1 MLGKRS
7 DQKGLWEADRLYLDY
22 VGKDTFYGLL
32 ASLRGQLFSDDDFA
46 EIYCPDNGRDSVPP
60 SLLATALLLQ
70 TYDKVS
76 DAEAKA
82 RADFDIRWKVALGIE
97 IEDRPFAKSTLQ
109 LFRAQLILH
118 DKVREVFEGS
128 LRLARQSG
136 YLKKRGMRVALD
148 TTYILGRGAVKDTYN
163 LLADGIVKLLRVL
176 AVVANTTVGEW
187 AEAQGYEKYFGSSIK
202 GEATIDWSD
211 RKARAALLGEI
222 VADADRLLEL
232 ARQAWVELPEDS
244 GQRQSIVDGAELL
257 GQLLLQDVER
267 KSGDGDGDAA
277 DDDDGVSIRDGVSKD
292 RMLSVH
298 DPELRH
304 GHKSSRRR
312 FNGHK
317 AAIVVDTDS
326 QLITAVDVLPG
337 NAPDNLGALELVEQ
351 SEASTGSVVEEAMGD
366 AAYGDGGTRQTF
378 ADAGRRLVAKV
389 PGRPDRKHY
398 PKNDFHLDL
407 AAGSCTCPAGQ
418 VTHAIVPAGKRTDR
432 AGRVYRLQA
441 FQFDGAVCGVCPL
454 RPQCIAAQGRKGRR
468 VLIHPQEGM
477 LQQARALQQSADY
490 DEYRA
495 RRVVV
500 EHRLARLVQLG
511 IRQSRYFG
519 RVKTK
524 FQLYLAATVANLTLV
539 AGKIGLLGSTDGGA
553 AGHRVARND
562 VHAVVANAAAN
573 FSAVRL
579 GQLWSLILLTS
590 ALLPQLH
597 FQIRAFRPLGGLRG
611 IGLHETAV
619 AVGQVQHEVVHLPLH
634 SANDRLPLPEITL
647 GVARRMGQRHEHLLR
662 PPPTLPD
669 VVLDY
674 GVLTLKTVLIPETLE
689 DAPGRVPL
697 LPGNFAI
704 AFQYRVDH
712 AGEGLILSLSKGW
725 VAVVGLPADSLA
737 APRVQHLAHRVPV
750 QAERPGG
757 FPNAHPLHQAGP
769 ARPKIHLHCKHPLH
783 LPQADSQ
790 PFRRRWT
797 VQFPNATIRRSSRPR
812 GPISRR
818 H

>member
-118 DKVREVFEGS
+118 DKVREVFESS

-163 LLADGIVKLLRVL
+163 LLADGIVKLLRAL
-176 AVVANTTVGEW
+176 AAVANIDVREW

-202 GEATIDWSD
+202 GEAVIDWSD

-232 ARQAWVELPEDS
+232 ARQAWVELPEAS
-244 GQRQSIVDGAELL
+244 AQRQNIVDGAELL

-277 DDDDGVSIRDGVSKD
+277 AADDGVSIRDGVSKD

-304 GHKSSRRR
+304 GHKSSWRR

-432 AGRVYRLQA
+432 TGRVYRLQA

-511 IRQSRYFG
+511 IRQARYFG

-553 AGHRVARND
+553 AGHRVVLNV
-562 VHAVVANAAAN
+562 VHTVVANAAAN

-579 GQLWSLILLTS
+579 GQLWSLVLFVS

-597 FQIRAFRPLGGLRG
+597 FQIRAFRP
-611 IGLHETAV
+611 
-619 AVGQVQHEVVHLPLH
+619 
-634 SANDRLPLPEITL
+634 
-647 GVARRMGQRHEHLLR
+647 
-662 PPPTLPD
+662 
-669 VVLDY
+669 
-674 GVLTLKTVLIPETLE
+674 
-689 DAPGRVPL
+689 
-697 LPGNFAI
+697 
-704 AFQYRVDH
+704 
-712 AGEGLILSLSKGW
+712 
-725 VAVVGLPADSLA
+725 
-737 APRVQHLAHRVPV
+737 
-750 QAERPGG
+750 G
-757 FPNAHPLHQAGP
+757 F
-769 ARPKIHLHCKHPLH
+769 
-783 LPQADSQ
+783 
-790 PFRRRWT
+790 
-797 VQFPNATIRRSSRPR
+797 
-812 GPISRR
+812 
-818 H
+818 

>member
-109 LFRAQLILH
+109 MFRAQLILH
-118 DKVREVFEGS
+118 DKVREVFESS

-176 AVVANTTVGEW
+176 AAMANIAVGEW
-187 AEAQGYEKYFGSSIK
+187 AEGQRYDKYLGSSIK
-202 GEATIDWSD
+202 GEAAIDWSD
-211 RKARAALLGEI
+211 RKARRKLLGEI
-222 VADADRLLEL
+222 VADADRLLAL

-244 GQRQSIVDGAELL
+244 AQRQSIVDGAELL

-267 KSGDGDGDAA
+267 KNGDGDADA
-277 DDDDGVSIRDGVSKD
+277 DAADDGVSVRDGVSKD
-292 RMLSVH
+292 RMPSVH

-337 NAPDNLGALELVEQ
+337 NAPDNLGALELVER

-378 ADAGRRLVAKV
+378 AEAGRRLVAKV
-389 PGRPDRKHY
+389 PGRPDRKHF

-418 VTHAIVPAGKRTDR
+418 VTGAIVPAGKRTDG

-454 RPQCIAAQGRKGRR
+454 RPECIAAQGSKGRR

-511 IRQSRYFG
+511 IRQARYFG
-519 RVKTK
+519 RVKTR

-539 AGKIGLLGSTDGGA
+539 AGKIGLSGSTGGGT
-553 AGHRVARND
+553 AGHRVVLND

-573 FSAVRL
+573 FSVVRL
-579 GQLWSLILLTS
+579 GQLWSLILFVS

-597 FQIRAFRPLGGLRG
+597 FQIRAFRP
-611 IGLHETAV
+611 
-619 AVGQVQHEVVHLPLH
+619 
-634 SANDRLPLPEITL
+634 
-647 GVARRMGQRHEHLLR
+647 
-662 PPPTLPD
+662 
-669 VVLDY
+669 
-674 GVLTLKTVLIPETLE
+674 
-689 DAPGRVPL
+689 
-697 LPGNFAI
+697 
-704 AFQYRVDH
+704 
-712 AGEGLILSLSKGW
+712 
-725 VAVVGLPADSLA
+725 
-737 APRVQHLAHRVPV
+737 
-750 QAERPGG
+750 G
-757 FPNAHPLHQAGP
+757 F
-769 ARPKIHLHCKHPLH
+769 
-783 LPQADSQ
+783 
-790 PFRRRWT
+790 
-797 VQFPNATIRRSSRPR
+797 
-812 GPISRR
+812 
-818 H
+818 

>member
-109 LFRAQLILH
+109 MFRAQLILH
-118 DKVREVFEGS
+118 EKVREVFEGS

-176 AVVANTTVGEW
+176 AAMANIAVGEW
-187 AEAQGYEKYFGSSIK
+187 AEGQRYDKYLGSSIK

-211 RKARAALLGEI
+211 RKARRKLLGEI

-244 GQRQSIVDGAELL
+244 AQRQSIVAGAELL

-267 KSGDGDGDAA
+267 KSGDADADA
-277 DDDDGVSIRDGVSKD
+277 DDGVSIRDGVSKD
-292 RMLSVH
+292 RMPSVH

-337 NAPDNLGALELVEQ
+337 NAPDNLGALELVEA

-366 AAYGDGGTRQTF
+366 AAYGDGGTRQAF

-389 PGRPDRKHY
+389 PGRPDRKHF

-407 AAGSCTCPAGQ
+407 AAGSCACPAGQ
-418 VTHAIVPAGKRTDR
+418 VTHAIVPAGKRTDG

-454 RPQCIAAQGRKGRR
+454 RSQCIAAQGRKGRR

-477 LQQARALQQSADY
+477 LQQARALQQSAAY

-511 IRQSRYFG
+511 IRQARYFG

-539 AGKIGLLGSTDGGA
+539 AGKIGRSGSTGGGA
-553 AGHRVARND
+553 AGHRVVHND
-562 VHAVVANAAAN
+562 VRAVVANAAAN

-579 GQLWSLILLTS
+579 GQLWSLILFVS

-597 FQIRAFRPLGGLRG
+597 FQIRAFRP
-611 IGLHETAV
+611 
-619 AVGQVQHEVVHLPLH
+619 
-634 SANDRLPLPEITL
+634 
-647 GVARRMGQRHEHLLR
+647 
-662 PPPTLPD
+662 
-669 VVLDY
+669 
-674 GVLTLKTVLIPETLE
+674 
-689 DAPGRVPL
+689 
-697 LPGNFAI
+697 
-704 AFQYRVDH
+704 AF
-712 AGEGLILSLSKGW
+712 
-725 VAVVGLPADSLA
+725 
-737 APRVQHLAHRVPV
+737 
-750 QAERPGG
+750 
-757 FPNAHPLHQAGP
+757 
-769 ARPKIHLHCKHPLH
+769 
-783 LPQADSQ
+783 
-790 PFRRRWT
+790 
-797 VQFPNATIRRSSRPR
+797 
-812 GPISRR
+812 
-818 H
+818 

>member
-109 LFRAQLILH
+109 MFRAQLILH

-176 AVVANTTVGEW
+176 AAVANATLPAW
-187 AEAQGYEKYFGSSIK
+187 AEAQGYERYFGSSIK
-202 GEATIDWSD
+202 GEAVIDWSD
-211 RKARAALLGEI
+211 RKARRKLLGEI

-244 GQRQSIVDGAELL
+244 GQRQSIVAGAELL
-257 GQLLLQDVER
+257 GQLLLQDIER
-267 KSGDGDGDAA
+267 KSSDVDAD
-277 DDDDGVSIRDGVSKD
+277 DDDDGVSIRDGVSRD
-292 RMLSVH
+292 RMPSVH

-337 NAPDNLGALELVEQ
+337 NAPDNLGALELVEA

-389 PGRPDRKHY
+389 PGRPDRKHF

-407 AAGSCTCPAGQ
+407 AVGSCTCPAGQ
-418 VTHAIVPAGKRTDR
+418 VTRTIVPAGKRTDA

-441 FQFDGAVCGVCPL
+441 FQFDGAACRVCPL
-454 RPQCIAAQGRKGRR
+454 RSQCIAAQGSKGRR

-511 IRQSRYFG
+511 IRQARYFG

-539 AGKIGLLGSTDGGA
+539 AGKIGLSGSTGGGA
-553 AGHRVARND
+553 AGHRVVLNVARND
-562 VHAVVANAAAN
+562 VRAVVANAAAN

-579 GQLWSLILLTS
+579 GQLWSLILFVS

-597 FQIRAFRPLGGLRG
+597 FQIRAFRP
-611 IGLHETAV
+611 
-619 AVGQVQHEVVHLPLH
+619 
-634 SANDRLPLPEITL
+634 
-647 GVARRMGQRHEHLLR
+647 
-662 PPPTLPD
+662 
-669 VVLDY
+669 
-674 GVLTLKTVLIPETLE
+674 
-689 DAPGRVPL
+689 
-697 LPGNFAI
+697 
-704 AFQYRVDH
+704 
-712 AGEGLILSLSKGW
+712 
-725 VAVVGLPADSLA
+725 
-737 APRVQHLAHRVPV
+737 
-750 QAERPGG
+750 G
-757 FPNAHPLHQAGP
+757 F
-769 ARPKIHLHCKHPLH
+769 
-783 LPQADSQ
+783 
-790 PFRRRWT
+790 
-797 VQFPNATIRRSSRPR
+797 
-812 GPISRR
+812 
-818 H
+818 

>member
-46 EIYCPDNGRDSVPP
+46 EIYGPDNGRDSVPP

-70 TYDKVS
+70 TYDQVS

-109 LFRAQLILH
+109 MFRAQLILH

-176 AVVANTTVGEW
+176 AAVANTTVREW
-187 AEAQGYEKYFGSSIK
+187 AEAQGYERYLGSSIK

-211 RKARAALLGEI
+211 RKARAALLAEL

-244 GQRQSIVDGAELL
+244 AQRQSIVDGAELL

-267 KSGDGDGDAA
+267 KSGDGDVDAHADAA
-277 DDDDGVSIRDGVSKD
+277 DDGVSLKDGVSKD

-304 GHKSSRRR
+304 
-312 FNGHK
+312 GHK

-326 QLITAVDVLPG
+326 QLITAVDVLPA
-337 NAPDNLGALELVEQ
+337 NAPDNLGALELVER

-389 PGRPDRKHY
+389 PGRPDRKHF

-418 VTHAIVPAGKRTDR
+418 VTRTIVPAGKRTDR
-432 AGRVYRLQA
+432 TGRVYRLQA

-454 RPQCIAAQGRKGRR
+454 RSQCIVAQGRQGRR
-468 VLIHPQEGM
+468 VLIHPQEAL

-511 IRQSRYFG
+511 IRQARYFG
-519 RVKTK
+519 KVKTK

-539 AGKIGLLGSTDGGA
+539 AGKIGLSGSTGGGA
-553 AGHRVARND
+553 AGHRVVRND
-562 VHAVVANAAAN
+562 VRAVVAGAAAN

-579 GQLWSLILLTS
+579 G
-590 ALLPQLH
+590 
-597 FQIRAFRPLGGLRG
+597 
-611 IGLHETAV
+611 
-619 AVGQVQHEVVHLPLH
+619 
-634 SANDRLPLPEITL
+634 
-647 GVARRMGQRHEHLLR
+647 
-662 PPPTLPD
+662 
-669 VVLDY
+669 
-674 GVLTLKTVLIPETLE
+674 
-689 DAPGRVPL
+689 
-697 LPGNFAI
+697 
-704 AFQYRVDH
+704 
-712 AGEGLILSLSKGW
+712 
-725 VAVVGLPADSLA
+725 
-737 APRVQHLAHRVPV
+737 
-750 QAERPGG
+750 
-757 FPNAHPLHQAGP
+757 
-769 ARPKIHLHCKHPLH
+769 
-783 LPQADSQ
+783 
-790 PFRRRWT
+790 
-797 VQFPNATIRRSSRPR
+797 
-812 GPISRR
+812 
-818 H
+818 

>member
-109 LFRAQLILH
+109 MFRAQLILH

-176 AVVANTTVGEW
+176 AVVANIDVREW
-187 AEAQGYEKYFGSSIK
+187 AEAQGYQKYFGSSIK

-244 GQRQSIVDGAELL
+244 GQRQSIVAGAELL

-267 KSGDGDGDAA
+267 KSGDGDAD

-317 AAIVVDTDS
+317 AAIMVDTDS

-389 PGRPDRKHY
+389 PGRPDRKHF

-432 AGRVYRLQA
+432 SGRVYRLQA

-511 IRQSRYFG
+511 IRQARYFG

-553 AGHRVARND
+553 AGHRVVRNV
-562 VHAVVANAAAN
+562 VHTVVANAAAN

-579 GQLWSLILLTS
+579 GQLWSLILFVS

-597 FQIRAFRPLGGLRG
+597 FQIRAFRP
-611 IGLHETAV
+611 
-619 AVGQVQHEVVHLPLH
+619 
-634 SANDRLPLPEITL
+634 
-647 GVARRMGQRHEHLLR
+647 
-662 PPPTLPD
+662 
-669 VVLDY
+669 
-674 GVLTLKTVLIPETLE
+674 
-689 DAPGRVPL
+689 
-697 LPGNFAI
+697 
-704 AFQYRVDH
+704 
-712 AGEGLILSLSKGW
+712 
-725 VAVVGLPADSLA
+725 
-737 APRVQHLAHRVPV
+737 
-750 QAERPGG
+750 G
-757 FPNAHPLHQAGP
+757 F
-769 ARPKIHLHCKHPLH
+769 
-783 LPQADSQ
+783 
-790 PFRRRWT
+790 
-797 VQFPNATIRRSSRPR
+797 
-812 GPISRR
+812 
-818 H
+818 

>member
-1 MLGKRS
+1 MGS
-7 DQKGLWEADRLYLDY
+7 GPVVSGLR
-22 VGKDTFYGLL
+22 GQDTFYGLL

-46 EIYCPDNGRDSVPP
+46 EIYGPDNGRDSVPP

-109 LFRAQLILH
+109 MFRAQLILH

-176 AVVANTTVGEW
+176 AAVANATLPAW
-187 AEAQGYEKYFGSSIK
+187 AEAQGYERYLGSSIK
-202 GEATIDWSD
+202 GEAVIDWSD
-211 RKARAALLGEI
+211 RKARRKLLGEI

-244 GQRQSIVDGAELL
+244 VQRQSIVAGAELL
-257 GQLLLQDVER
+257 GQLLLQDIER
-267 KSGDGDGDAA
+267 KSGDGDAD
-277 DDDDGVSIRDGVSKD
+277 DDDDGVSIRDGVSRD

-337 NAPDNLGALELVEQ
+337 NAPDNLGALELVEA

-389 PGRPDRKHY
+389 PGRPDRKHF

-407 AAGSCTCPAGQ
+407 AVGSCTCPAGQ
-418 VTHAIVPAGKRTDR
+418 VTHAIVPAGKRTDG

-441 FQFDGAVCGVCPL
+441 FQFDGAVCWVCPL
-454 RPQCIAAQGRKGRR
+454 RPQCIAAKGRKGRR
-468 VLIHPQEGM
+468 VLIHPQEAL

-519 RVKTK
+519 KVKTK

-539 AGKIGLLGSTDGGA
+539 AGKIGLSGSTGGGP
-553 AGHRVARND
+553 AGHRVVRND
-562 VHAVVANAAAN
+562 VRAVVANAAAN
-573 FSAVRL
+573 FSVIRL
-579 GQLWSLILLTS
+579 GQLWSVILLTS

-597 FQIRAFRPLGGLRG
+597 FQIRAFRP
-611 IGLHETAV
+611 
-619 AVGQVQHEVVHLPLH
+619 
-634 SANDRLPLPEITL
+634 
-647 GVARRMGQRHEHLLR
+647 
-662 PPPTLPD
+662 
-669 VVLDY
+669 
-674 GVLTLKTVLIPETLE
+674 
-689 DAPGRVPL
+689 
-697 LPGNFAI
+697 
-704 AFQYRVDH
+704 
-712 AGEGLILSLSKGW
+712 
-725 VAVVGLPADSLA
+725 
-737 APRVQHLAHRVPV
+737 
-750 QAERPGG
+750 G
-757 FPNAHPLHQAGP
+757 F
-769 ARPKIHLHCKHPLH
+769 
-783 LPQADSQ
+783 
-790 PFRRRWT
+790 
-797 VQFPNATIRRSSRPR
+797 
-812 GPISRR
+812 
-818 H
+818 